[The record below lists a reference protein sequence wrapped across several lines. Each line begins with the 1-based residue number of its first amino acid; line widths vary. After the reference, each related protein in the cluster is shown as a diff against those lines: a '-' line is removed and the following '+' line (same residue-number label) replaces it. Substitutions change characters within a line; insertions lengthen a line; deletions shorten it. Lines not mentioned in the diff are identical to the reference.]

1 MTEINKK
8 NDLSVIPPT
17 NNDGDPYV
25 LPLDIFK
32 EGYSAYNISNWF
44 KARVGDNGTPFA
56 IRWYSHGRL
65 LNILGMRP
73 FIEGQVGDYTIDDSD
88 PDNPQINMAEDAS
101 HIHIVGDVDD
111 AQEGGVAIYRLI
123 SQAFPKSGIF
133 YGKIGFMG
141 TQDDGTL
148 VNTGVDIVF
157 KVLAGHMNMLGARK
171 FYVSE
176 LEKAWLDLQDKIKQY
191 NSDYKNATQQQADQF
206 KQDTEK
212 ALADLNTKIANEI
225 KRAEDTLSDTQ
236 ASIDNNLAALKRV
249 AASVGALQA
258 QLDADNLETQAGH
271 YADLEN
277 LKADFDKKIGNMAK
291 HPVQAFDSLA
301 QLQAKYPNGT
311 DGDFVTI
318 DTGHIYIYS
327 WLTNTWKD
335 CGQYQGKEVANQS
348 IDGYKLKPLERI
360 SIGAWSSPL
369 IVDFEKGNLIVSNGG
384 FHQLISFPNSYNLIS
399 GTISIITEEAK
410 KRIAQQVN
418 NAKTK
423 EEKDQLAKKDIHSTK
438 GGIFVVFNP
447 NGADKLETQFK
458 FYEIWDDIQWD
469 DIYVG
474 FIQFPNV
481 ANFIFPYVS
490 SENAYVN
497 GITNKANYLS
507 SINAPRSDDYL
518 YIPQKWIIDYDKMT
532 ITVPVNSTYT
542 YKQDNFIIDAGK
554 YSIGIKDHSY
564 GVFLYLKPFF
574 NSVDNKW
581 HAKIVSDTSN
591 GMATNTFIYLG
602 WIDPSIRQYFIK
614 NISTSFYDKPSVDLV
629 GPDKPTVDWDNL
641 TVKMPAYWHF
651 VIGKDTDIVTAPF
664 EIDLVPKDAGAYFI
678 GIDLGA
684 FDGQN
689 PATMFKVFDD
699 FNAVYAECDYFF
711 GWVEAGTKTFK
722 FNNVCDS
729 SGVNTEAST
738 FPWKNKKVTCLGDSI
753 TQGDSGEG
761 GLIPSYVPRMQKWLQ
776 TMPANAGLCGS
787 KITEVEGDETA
798 SFIDRMG
805 SIRDQDV
812 ITIFGGINDFQWNAP
827 LGKMTDSADNP
838 TTFYG
843 ALKDIVITLSRN
855 NPKAKLM
862 FITPMKTTKFQ
873 YHTFDD
879 NGALMKNT
887 NGNTQLD
894 FVNAI
899 KQVADYYSIPVLDM
913 YSCSN
918 YSPYLQN
925 QVGHDNFTA
934 DGLHPTAHGYERI
947 AQQIAKAINN
957 L

>member
-1 MTEINKK
+1 MAVKADITIDIDKQVGNLQ
-8 NDLSVIPPT
+8 NLT
-17 NNDGDPYV
+17 N
-25 LPLDIFK
+25 I
-32 EGYSAYNISNWF
+32 YN
-44 KARVGDNGTPFA
+44 ARVGDNKTPLTVLWRKNGIALNLKGLHAFIAGKVGNGSYNAETDKVDFPVGTPVVKYEDDGSGTLDNGQSGLTTLLIPKQMWAKTGLFA
-56 IRWYSHGRL
+56 GYIGLKDENGSVFTSKD
-65 LNILGMRP
+65 IFFKVLGN
-73 FIEGQVGDYTIDDSD
+73 VL
-88 PDNPQINMAEDAS
+88 DA
-101 HIHIVGDVDD
+101 
-111 AQEGGVAIYRLI
+111 GVAINY
-123 SQAFPKSGIF
+123 F
-133 YGKIGFMG
+133 IGDF
-141 TQDDGTL
+141 D
-148 VNTGVDIVF
+148 
-157 KVLAGHMNMLGARK
+157 
-171 FYVSE
+171 
-176 LEKAWLDLQDKIKQY
+176 
-191 NSDYKNATQQQADQF
+191 
-206 KQDTEK
+206 K
-212 ALADLNTKIANEI
+212 ALAKAEKELEDKSANFDQTTTQALQDLHDKYLA
-225 KRAEDTLSDTQ
+225 KAQKVEDTLGDTQ
-236 ASIDNNLAALKRV
+236 IAIDNNLASLKRIS
-249 AASVGALQA
+249 ASASTLQA

-327 WLTNTWKD
+327 WLTSTWKD
-335 CGQYQGKEVANQS
+335 CGQYQGKEIAGSS
-348 IDGYKLKPLERI
+348 IGGDKLKPLERFR
-360 SIGAWSSPL
+360 IGTWSSPL
-369 IVDFEKGNLIVSNGG
+369 IVDFEKGELIVPDDGYHLL
-384 FHQLISFPNSYNLIS
+384 FSFPSSYNLVS
-399 GTISIITEEAK
+399 GRIPIITENDKE
-410 KRIAQQVN
+410 RLAQQIA
-418 NAKTK
+418 NAKTQ
-423 EEKDQLAKKDIHSTK
+423 EEKDQLAKTDIHRTN
-438 GGIFVVFNP
+438 GGVFVVFNP
-447 NGADKLETQFK
+447 SGANKPETQFK
-458 FYEIWDDIQWD
+458 FYEGWENIQWD

-474 FIQFPNV
+474 FIQFPDV
-481 ANFIFPYVS
+481 AHFVFPYVS
-490 SENAYVN
+490 SDNTYIN
-497 GITNKANYLS
+497 GLTNKANYMY
-507 SINAPRSDDYL
+507 SINAPRFDDYL

-532 ITVPVNSTYT
+532 ITVPVNSAYT
-542 YKQDNFIIDAGK
+542 YKQDRFIIDAGK
-554 YSIGIKDHSY
+554 YSIGIKDYSY
-564 GVFLYLKPFF
+564 SVFLYLKPFF

-581 HAKIVSDTSN
+581 HAKIVSDTSST
-591 GMATNTFIYLG
+591 MATNTFIYLG
-602 WIDPSIRQYFIK
+602 WIDPLIRQYFIK

-651 VIGKDTDIVTAPF
+651 VIDKDTNIGTAPF
-664 EIDLVPKDAGAYFI
+664 EIDLVPKNKDTRGYFI
-678 GIDLGA
+678 GIDSSA

-689 PATMFKVFDD
+689 PATMFKVFVDMSKL
-699 FNAVYAECDYFF
+699 YAECDYFF
-711 GWVEAGTKTFK
+711 GWVETVTKTFK

-776 TMPANAGLCGS
+776 TMPTNAGLCGS
-787 KITEVEGDETA
+787 KITEVEGDGTA

-805 SIRDQDV
+805 SIKDQDV

-843 ALKDIVITLSRN
+843 ALKDIVITLSQN

-879 NGALMKNT
+879 NGALMKNA

-918 YSPYLQN
+918 YSPYLPN